1 MKKKIFTIPN
11 LLSLFRLLLIPL
23 IVWLFSVKE
32 NTLLAI
38 AVILLS
44 GLTDIVDGYVARHF
58 NMVSDIGK
66 ILDPIADK
74 LTQAAVLICIA
85 LRFIPV
91 RFLFAL
97 MAVKEI
103 LMGVFG
109 LIVIRRTSIVSGAHW
124 HGKFC
129 TVTLY
134 CVILVHMFFFSSLP
148 QTVSAVLCAV
158 CALVMLASL
167 LLYLRED
174 LHLLQQNFDESSKA

>member
-23 IVWLFSVKE
+23 IIWLFCIKG

-38 AVILLS
+38 AVMLLS
-44 GLTDIVDGYVARHF
+44 GLTDIVDGYIARHF
-58 NMVSDIGK
+58 NMVSDVGK

-85 LRFIPV
+85 LRFVPV

-97 MAVKEI
+97 MAVKEMA
-103 LMGVFG
+103 MGIVG
-109 LIVIRRTSIVSGAHW
+109 LVVIRRTSIVTGAHW
-124 HGKFC
+124 HGKLC
-129 TVTLY
+129 TVALY
-134 CVILVHMFFFSSLP
+134 VVMLVHMFFFTTMT
-148 QTVSAVLCAV
+148 QTVSAVLCIL
-158 CALVMLASL
+158 CALVMLSSL

-174 LHLLQQNFDESSKA
+174 MRMLRHEAQK